1 LKKSLFAVVLAS
13 SFVSAES
20 FINSYEYGEM
30 LYKNPRGIGCDKCH
44 GKYGEGMELGSYQK
58 NNKLIKII
66 APKISKSTYA
76 VIKNSL
82 KYNKKRSV
90 MPEYF
95 LTDSET
101 EALIYYLKKVNEGSG
116 I

>member
-1 LKKSLFAVVLAS
+1 MKKSLFVALLAS
-13 SFVSAES
+13 SFVNAES

-58 NNKLIKII
+58 NNKIIKIT
-66 APKISKSTYA
+66 APKISKSSHSN
-76 VIKNSL
+76 IKNSL
-82 KYNKKRSV
+82 KYNKKRGV

-95 LTDSET
+95 LTDNEI
-101 EALIYYLKKVNEGSG
+101 EALIYYLQRVNEESG
-116 I
+116 T